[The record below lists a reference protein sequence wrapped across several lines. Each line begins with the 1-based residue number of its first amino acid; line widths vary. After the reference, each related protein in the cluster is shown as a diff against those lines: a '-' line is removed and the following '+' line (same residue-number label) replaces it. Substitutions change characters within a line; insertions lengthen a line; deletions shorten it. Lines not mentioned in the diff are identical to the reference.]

1 MKVVRLT
8 SVRTKAVDVLGLQWV
23 DREKASAFGLGALP
37 SDKNTVR
44 LYNYNSIYLTAC
56 LIKSVESG
64 QFMFYEVYSTSVVY
78 VCIEK

>member
-44 LYNYNSIYLTAC
+44 LYNYNIELSHWY
-56 LIKSVESG
+56 KVDKV
-64 QFMFYEVYSTSVVY
+64 FYTLEAKLRCVKVTSY
-78 VCIEK
+78 ITKRS